1 MRELSESILSY
12 LCLSVVSELKALTM
26 TRCIF
31 SLVLVLTSAQLAF
44 AQEDKVAFGSS
55 IFDGKTLNGWTIEND
70 CEAEVKDGVLLLKAG
85 DGWLRSD
92 LSYTDFVLKLEW
104 KALKAEKYDAGIY
117 IRTRPGGKPFPKKGH
132 QINLLQDREGDLV
145 ANKDA
150 MSDGLIKRGD
160 WNSIRILARGTMLS
174 VMMNGKEAYTLPE
187 ALKHESGHVGFQIEV
202 PLGGQFLI
210 RNIEIAEL
218 THSSLFD
225 GKTLAGWEGAGK
237 PKETCW
243 KVEDGSI
250 VCTGEKGG
258 PWLRTAK
265 EYGDFNLRFDYQVSA
280 GGNSGVYVRVP
291 KDGNHH
297 REDKSKPEAGFE
309 IQVLDDKAE
318 KYAKLKPYQYGGS
331 LYDICGASS
340 HVGRKAGEWNT
351 LEINCKGQHVT
362 TTHNGVTIV
371 DVTPESHPL
380 ISLRKTSGFL
390 GLQNHSTVVKF
401 RNVRIGSALP
411 MK

>member
-1 MRELSESILSY
+1 MRISEKSAYVCDI
-12 LCLSVVSELKALTM
+12 SELKALTM
-26 TRCIF
+26 TRSILALF
-31 SLVLVLTSAQLAF
+31 LILSSAQLVS
-44 AQEDKVAFGSS
+44 AQPGDGEAVFQSS
-55 IFDGKTLNGWTIEND
+55 IFDGKSLDGWTIEND
-70 CEAEVKDGVLLLKAG
+70 CEAEVKDGMLLLKSG

-117 IRTRPGGKPFPKKGH
+117 IRTRPGGKPFPKQGH

-145 ANKDA
+145 GNKDA
-150 MSDGLIKRGD
+150 MSDGLIRKGQ
-160 WNSIRILARGTMLS
+160 WNSIEIVAVGEMLS
-174 VMMNGKEAYTLPE
+174 VSMNDKQAYILE
-187 ALKHESGHVGFQIEV
+187 KGLKHASGHVGFQIEV

-210 RNIEIAEL
+210 RKIEVAEL
-218 THSSLFD
+218 THGSLFD

-265 EYGDFNLRFDYQVSA
+265 EYGDFNLRFDYQVSP

-297 REDKSKPEAGFE
+297 RDDKSKPEAGFE
-309 IQVLDDKAE
+309 IQVLDDQAK
-318 KYAKLKPYQYGGS
+318 KYAKLKPYQFCGS

-371 DVTPESHPL
+371 VVSPESHPL

-390 GLQNHSTVVKF
+390 GLQNHSTIVKF
-401 RNVRIGSALP
+401 RNVRIGSAMP

>member
-1 MRELSESILSY
+1 
-12 LCLSVVSELKALTM
+12 M
-26 TRCIF
+26 TRCFI
-31 SLVLVLTSAQLAF
+31 VLGLIIVSASSVLAQTGDS
-44 AQEDKVAFGSS
+44 EVAFESS

-70 CEAEVKDGVLLLKAG
+70 CEAEAKDGVLLLKAG

-92 LSYTDFVLKLEW
+92 LSYTDFLLKLEW

-117 IRTRPGGKPFPKKGH
+117 IRTRPGGKPFPKQGH

-145 ANKDA
+145 ANKEA
-150 MSDGLIKRGD
+150 MSDGLIKKSE
-160 WNSIRILARGTMLS
+160 WNSIEILAKGKMLS
-174 VMMNGKEAYTLPE
+174 VVMNGKHAYTLDD

-210 RNIEIAEL
+210 RNIELAEL
-218 THSSLFD
+218 THESLFD

-243 KVEDGSI
+243 KVEDGNI

-265 EYGDFNLRFDYQVSA
+265 EYGDFNLRFDYQVSP
-280 GGNSGVYVRVP
+280 GGNSGIYVRVP

-297 REDKSKPEAGFE
+297 REDESKPEAGFE
-309 IQVLDDKAE
+309 IQVLDDQAKQ
-318 KYAKLKPYQYGGS
+318 YAKLKPYQFCGS

-340 HVGRKAGEWNT
+340 HVGRAAGEWNT
-351 LEINCKGQHVT
+351 LEINCNGQHVT
-362 TTHNGVTIV
+362 TTHNGVSIV

-390 GLQNHSTVVKF
+390 GLQNHSTIVKF
-401 RNVRIGSALP
+401 RNVRVGSAMP